1 MHIYFPV
8 TYSYIHNLVFT
19 TKTPTLAGAR
29 PVLAYKST
37 SLSSKSVMM
46 CYHNVT
52 LFILPD
58 LMVKHYFI
66 FFVFTKQTMS
76 QVRQH
81 SLNFHLPVYLST
93 SIFVLG
99 NLCSMDRDSVV
110 TKATHYRLDSLG
122 IIPVE
127 ARFSSP
133 IQTCH
138 GAHPVFHSGYQV
150 IPRGKVARVWHQSS
164 TPY

>member
-1 MHIYFPV
+1 
-8 TYSYIHNLVFT
+8 
-19 TKTPTLAGAR
+19 
-29 PVLAYKST
+29 
-37 SLSSKSVMM
+37 MM

-66 FFVFTKQTMS
+66 FCVFTKQTMS

-110 TKATHYRLDSLG
+110 TKATHYRLDSFG

-150 IPRGKVARVWHQSS
+150 IPRGKVARVRHQSS